1 MSSSSESDG
10 AQPVLA
16 VLEVHERSG
25 ALRER
30 VKLGAQGPF
39 RIGRALDNDLV
50 LDDPYVCP
58 YHAELQLGAD
68 GWQLL
73 DSGSVNGL
81 RLGDRALRVREVEL
95 RGRTGFRIGHTDLLF
110 RPADELLPASRT
122 DQSDHRIAQVLRS
135 LPMAFVGLLLLALL
149 IGVQQFLG
157 QSDNQRWLPALAE
170 ALGVLVMVAVWALAW
185 AIVNRLFAHRLQY
198 PGHLTIAA
206 LSLFVVL
213 LLGVLG
219 EYLLFAL
226 AGDGWTGVFG
236 KLLLYGG
243 LGVALFGHL
252 GLIAGQPTRRQLGAA
267 ALVSAML
274 FVLFSLPDAIN
285 DDFRKEPSFKALLKP
300 PAFQLVEGLPVD
312 HFYTRAAELAEAI
325 EADLERTDE
334 ATDGTDRSV
343 VDDAQ

>member
-1 MSSSSESDG
+1 MSTASDSEG
-10 AQPVLA
+10 GQPVVA

-30 VKLGAQGPF
+30 VKLDAQGPF

-58 YHAELQLGAD
+58 HHAELRYGAD
-68 GWQLL
+68 GWQLF

-81 RLGDRALRVREVEL
+81 RLGDRAQRVREIAL
-95 RGRTGFRIGHTDLLF
+95 RGRTELRIGHTDLLF
-110 RPADELLPASRT
+110 RCADEPLPASRT
-122 DQSDHRIAQVLRS
+122 DQSDHRIAQGLRS
-135 LPMAFVGLLLLALL
+135 LPMAAVGLLLLALL
-149 IGVQQFLG
+149 IGVQQFVG
-157 QSDNQRWLPALAE
+157 QSENQRWLPALAE
-170 ALGVLVMVAVWALAW
+170 ALGVLVMVAIWALAW

-213 LLGVLG
+213 LLDVLG
-219 EYLLFAL
+219 EYLLFAV

-236 KLLLYGG
+236 RLLLYGG

-252 GLIAGQPTRRQLGAA
+252 GLIAGQPTRRHLGAA
-267 ALVSAML
+267 ALVSGML
-274 FVLFSLPDAIN
+274 FVLFSLPDAID
-285 DDFRKEPSFKALLKP
+285 DDFRKEPSFTALLKP
-300 PAFQLVEGLPVD
+300 PAFQLVDGLPVD

-325 EADLERTDE
+325 EADLERADE
-334 ATDGTDRSV
+334 AFDGTDHSAAN
-343 VDDAQ
+343 DPQ